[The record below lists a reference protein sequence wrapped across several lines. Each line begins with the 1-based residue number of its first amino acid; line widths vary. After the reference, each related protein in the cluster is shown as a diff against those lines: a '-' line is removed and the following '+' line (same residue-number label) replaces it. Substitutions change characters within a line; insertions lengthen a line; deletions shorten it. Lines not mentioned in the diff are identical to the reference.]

1 MFYKKT
7 LQPFFIITG
16 IAFKRWWA
24 KDPFMQSA
32 VIAYYAIF
40 SIPGLLVI
48 VTSAGTLFFKQ
59 DVITGQLNIQISSI
73 MGTETARQVQDM
85 IISISKANNSLLAS
99 IIGLITVLIGAT
111 GVFVELQKAL
121 NVIWEVKASP
131 RRPILT
137 MLRTRIFSF
146 GLLLSI
152 CFLLLVSLTITT
164 IIAIMGDWVMNHWP
178 KIILMLFYVLNFI
191 ISLGVVM
198 LLFVLLFK
206 ILPDAKIRWKHL
218 WWGSFLT
225 AFLFILGKTAIGFY
239 LSKANPGSAYGAAG
253 SIVLILLWV
262 SYSSMILFF
271 GAEFT
276 RAYSDYFTV
285 KTSKD

>member
-1 MFYKKT
+1 M
-7 LQPFFIITG
+7 G
-16 IAFKRWWA
+16 I
-24 KDPFMQSA
+24 
-32 VIAYYAIF
+32 
-40 SIPGLLVI
+40 
-48 VTSAGTLFFKQ
+48 
-59 DVITGQLNIQISSI
+59 
-73 MGTETARQVQDM
+73 ETARQVQEM
-85 IISISKANNSLLAS
+85 IISISKADNSLLAS
-99 IIGLITVLIGAT
+99 IFGLITVLIGAT

-121 NVIWEVKASP
+121 NVIWEVKSSLK
-131 RRPILT
+131 RPILA

-178 KIILMLFYVLNFI
+178 KIILLLFYVLNFI

-206 ILPDAKIRWKHL
+206 ILPDTKIQWKDL

-225 AFLFILGKTAIGFY
+225 AFLFIQGKTVIGFY

-253 SIVLILLWV
+253 SPAGTTIASPSSTLYSFPSMMHMPFPPENIIVTGQGI
-262 SYSSMILFF
+262 S
-271 GAEFT
+271 
-276 RAYSDYFTV
+276 
-285 KTSKD
+285 